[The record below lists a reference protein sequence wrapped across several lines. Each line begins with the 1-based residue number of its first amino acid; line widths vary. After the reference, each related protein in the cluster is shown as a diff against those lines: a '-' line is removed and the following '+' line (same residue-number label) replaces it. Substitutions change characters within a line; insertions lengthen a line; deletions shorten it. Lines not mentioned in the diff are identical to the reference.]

1 MSRFVSRAFR
11 SLALVAV
18 TAAPVIGL
26 YPSLGS
32 AEPGSYVSRGYP
44 TIQQLQEDARML
56 RSQPRA
62 AYGAGG
68 GYNDPCHDVRAFP
81 GRFDEATKA
90 SCPPY

>member
-32 AEPGSYVSRGYP
+32 AEPGSYLSRGYP
-44 TIQQLQEDARML
+44 TIEELQADTRAL
-56 RSQPRA
+56 RAYPRA
-62 AYGAGG
+62 AYPAGG
-68 GYNDPCHDVRAFP
+68 SNDPCHDVRAFP

-90 SCPPY
+90 ACPPY